1 MRVVLVGFR
10 GTGKT
15 SVGRILAA
23 RLGLPFYDTDA
34 LIEQRA
40 GMPIPE
46 LFRQYGEPHFRALER
61 EVVASLRDAEGV
73 IGTGGGAVC
82 DPANVADLR
91 RHGRVFLLTAP
102 PGVIHERIAG
112 SDRPGLTA
120 LPPEE
125 EVRTL
130 LLRRKEAYLGAAD
143 ICIDTGRH
151 APGEVADLIV
161 REIGGEADIS
171 PDEKHEDAK
180 FSRSLT
186 LPSRTS
192 RLRVRP
198 DPHPH
203 ILVSREDVKTRS
215 HERDVLLEQFGLSAV
230 REMVDRDPGLMVCG
244 IAGNPCAHSRSPLLY
259 NRLFEHFGMN
269 YHYTRFEWPDAGII
283 VRLANLLPLK
293 GLSVTIPFKADVMHY
308 LDEVDEH
315 AAAIG
320 AANTVVRCGGRMYG
334 HNTDWLGV
342 QIPLAHR
349 RGARAVVLGAGGAAA
364 AAVYALRS
372 LDMDV
377 TVLARRPEAARTLAE
392 RFRCRW
398 GSLEEFKGSDADVV
412 VHTTPVGMEPDTR
425 SLLAANDLE
434 RGTAVFDL
442 VYTPPETPLIRA
454 AREAGCE
461 TIPGTEMF
469 VHQAAEQFRLIT
481 GIRVTPELV
490 REMLA

>member
-1 MRVVLVGFR
+1 MKVVLVGFR

-15 SVGRILAA
+15 SIGRILAA

-46 LFRQYGEPHFRALER
+46 IFQAHGEAHFRALER

-73 IGTGGGAVC
+73 IGTGGGVVC

-91 RHGRVFLLTAP
+91 RHGRNFLLTAP

-125 EVRTL
+125 EMHTL
-130 LLRRKEAYLGAAD
+130 LARRKEAYLGAAD
-143 ICIDTGRH
+143 ACIDTG
-151 APGEVADLIV
+151 ACTPDEAA
-161 REIGGEADIS
+161 EIILGQIRGKSVPS
-171 PDEKHEDAK
+171 PDE
-180 FSRSLT
+180 R
-186 LPSRTS
+186 R
-192 RLRVRP
+192 
-198 DPHPH
+198 
-203 ILVSREDVKTRS
+203 
-215 HERDVLLEQFGLSAV
+215 ERDSLLSKFGLETV
-230 REMVDRDPGLMVCG
+230 REMVDRDQGLMVCG
-244 IAGNPCAHSRSPLLY
+244 IAGNPCAHSKSPLLY

-269 YHYTRFEWPDAGII
+269 YHYTRFEWPDAGVII
-283 VRLANLLPLK
+283 RLASLLPLK
-293 GLSVTIPFKADVMHY
+293 GLSVTIPFKADVIPY
-308 LDEVDEH
+308 LDEIDKH

-320 AANTVVRCGGRMYG
+320 AVNTIVRCGGRMYG

-342 QIPLAHR
+342 RSPLAHR

-364 AAVYALRS
+364 AAVYALRM
-372 LDMDV
+372 LDMEV
-377 TVLARRPEAARTLAE
+377 TVLARKADAARVLAE
-392 RFRCRW
+392 RFGCRW
-398 GSLEEFKGSDADVV
+398 GGLEGFKGSDADVV
-412 VHTTPVGMEPDTR
+412 VHATPVGMEPDTR
-425 SLLAANDLE
+425 SLLAPCDLE
-434 RGTAVFDL
+434 RKTTVFDL

-454 AREAGCE
+454 ARDAGCE

-481 GIRVTPELV
+481 GIRITPELV

>member
-1 MRVVLVGFR
+1 MKVVLIGFR

-15 SVGRILAA
+15 SVGRILAS
-23 RLGLPFYDTDA
+23 RLGLPLHDTDA

-46 LFRQYGEPHFRALER
+46 LFRQHGEAHFRALER
-61 EVVASLRDAEGV
+61 EVVASLRAAEGV

-82 DPANVADLR
+82 DPANVTDLR
-91 RHGRVFLLTAP
+91 RHGRVFLLTTP
-102 PGVIHERIAG
+102 PGIIHERIAG

-143 ICIDTGRH
+143 ICIDTGR
-151 APGEVADLIV
+151 
-161 REIGGEADIS
+161 RT
-171 PDEKHEDAK
+171 PDEAAEIILGQIHGE
-180 FSRSLT
+180 SVRST
-186 LPSRTS
+186 DER
-192 RLRVRP
+192 R
-198 DPHPH
+198 
-203 ILVSREDVKTRS
+203 
-215 HERDVLLEQFGLSAV
+215 ERDNFLSMFGLETV
-230 REMVDRDPGLMVCG
+230 REMVDRNPGLMVCG

-259 NRLFEHFGMN
+259 NRLFAHFGMN
-269 YHYTRFEWPDAGII
+269 YHYTRFEWPDAGTI
-283 VRLANLLPLK
+283 VRLASLLPLK
-293 GLSVTIPFKADVMHY
+293 GLSVTIPFKTDVMRH
-308 LDEVDEH
+308 LDEIDDH

-320 AANTVVRCGGRMYG
+320 AVNTIVRCGGRMYG

-349 RGARAVVLGAGGAAA
+349 QGARAVVLGAGGAAA
-364 AAVYALRS
+364 AAVYALRT

-398 GSLEEFKGSDADVV
+398 GALEEFKGGDADVV

-425 SLLAANDLE
+425 SLLAPCDLE
-434 RGTAVFDL
+434 RKTTVFDL

-454 AREAGCE
+454 AQEAGCE

-469 VHQAAEQFRLIT
+469 VHQATEQFRLIT
-481 GIRVTPELV
+481 GIAVTPELV

>member
-1 MRVVLVGFR
+1 MKVVLVGFR

-15 SVGRILAA
+15 SVGRILAD
-23 RLGLPFYDTDA
+23 RLGVAFYDTDA
-34 LIEQRA
+34 LVEQRA

-46 LFRQYGEPHFRALER
+46 IFRRVGEAHFRSLER
-61 EVVASLRDAEGV
+61 EIVASLRDAEGV

-112 SDRPGLTA
+112 SDRPGLTD

-130 LLRRKEAYLGAAD
+130 LLRRKVAYLGAAD
-143 ICIDTGRH
+143 ACIDTGRRT
-151 APGEVADLIV
+151 PGEVADLIV
-161 REIGGEADIS
+161 REIGGEAGIS
-171 PDEKHEDAK
+171 PDEKHEDAE
-180 FSRSLT
+180 FSRSLP

-198 DPHPH
+198 DPHPQ
-203 ILVSREDVKTRS
+203 IPVSREDAKTRN
-215 HERDVLLEQFGLSAV
+215 HERDILLEQFGLSTL
-230 REMVDRDPGLMVCG
+230 REEIDRDPGLMVCG
-244 IAGNPCAHSRSPLLY
+244 IAGNPCTHSKSPLLY
-259 NRLFEHFGMN
+259 NRLFTHFGMN
-269 YHYTRFEWPDAGII
+269 YHYTRFEWPDMGTII
-283 VRLANLLPLK
+283 RLASLLPLK
-293 GLSVTIPFKADVMHY
+293 GLSVTIPFKSDVMRY

-320 AANTVVRCGGRMYG
+320 AANTVVRCGGRLYG

-342 QIPLAHR
+342 RSPLAHR
-349 RGARAVVLGAGGAAA
+349 QGARAVVLGAGGAAA
-364 AAVYALRS
+364 AAVYALRT
-372 LDMDV
+372 LDMEV

-398 GSLEEFKGSDADVV
+398 GALEEFKGSDADVV

-425 SLLAANDLE
+425 SLIAACALE
-434 RGTAVFDL
+434 RKTTVFDL
-442 VYTPPETPLIRA
+442 VYTPPETPLLRA

-481 GIRVTPELV
+481 GILVTPELV
-490 REMLA
+490 REMLS